1 MAKENTITVIDVG
14 SSKISTITATIN
26 ENRINVIG
34 VSGPSES
41 KGVNKGTIINIDQAV
56 KAIER
61 SIVKTEKM
69 SGMSVENVFLTIN
82 GSHIESQTSKGQ
94 AAVLNESNE
103 ISRNDVERTLE
114 TARAVSLPST
124 REIIHVIPKDFKID
138 GNDGIH
144 DPVGMYGNRLEVDTT
159 IVHVSTMVSKN
170 LKKCLSTLHI
180 GVNELV
186 YTGIAAGEAV
196 LTDSEKEMGV
206 ALIDIGSTTTSL
218 VVYNDRGATYCTTI
232 PVGGKH
238 ITNDIAIHLRCP
250 TETAEKIK
258 IRLSQERVIPASTF
272 ETSRFNETLNPVEF
286 GLDIDHISKRSL
298 FKIIDDRV
306 EEILNLV
313 LIELKKT
320 NLLNTIPAGIVIT
333 GGAAK
338 TAGIERMAKGILKLP
353 VKIGY
358 PKGVDGMIE
367 EISDPE
373 YSASVGLLLY
383 AAKKIHQNNDLS
395 SFKNS
400 DNFKSIFKK
409 LKNILNQ

>member
-1 MAKENTITVIDVG
+1 MAKEKTISVIDVG
-14 SSKISTITATIN
+14 SSKISSVTATIS

-41 KGVNKGTIINIDQAV
+41 RGVNKGTIINIDEAV
-56 KAIER
+56 KAIDR
-61 SIVKTEKM
+61 SIQKTDKM
-69 SGMSVENVFLTIN
+69 SGQSIESVYLTIN

-94 AAVLNESNE
+94 AAIINDQNE
-103 ISRNDVERTLE
+103 IRRSDVERTLE

-124 REIIHVIPKDFKID
+124 REIIHVIPKDFKVD

-159 IVHVSTMVSKN
+159 IVHVSSMVAKN
-170 LKKCLSTLHI
+170 LKKCLSTMSIH
-180 GVNELV
+180 VEELV
-186 YTGIAAGEAV
+186 YTGIAAGESV

-206 ALIDIGSTTTSL
+206 ALIDIGATTTSL
-218 VVYNDRGATYCTTI
+218 VVYNDRGASYCTTVAI
-232 PVGGKH
+232 GGKH
-238 ITNDIAIHLRCP
+238 ITNDIAIHLRCA

-258 IRLSQERVIPASTF
+258 IRLSQERVVPASTF
-272 ETSRFNETLNPVEF
+272 ESSRFNETLNPVEF
-286 GLDIDHISKRSL
+286 GLDTDHISKRSL

-338 TAGIERMAKGILKLP
+338 TAGMERMAKAILKLP

-358 PKGVDGMIE
+358 PKGVDGMVE

-373 YSASVGLLLY
+373 YAATVGLLIY
-383 AAKKIHQNNDLS
+383 AAKKIQSQSDLS
-395 SFKNS
+395 SYKIN
-400 DNFKSIFKK
+400 DNLNTIINKIKK
-409 LKNILNQ
+409 WIS

>member
-1 MAKENTITVIDVG
+1 MAKEKTISVIDVG
-14 SSKISTITATIN
+14 SSKISSVTATIS

-34 VSGPSES
+34 VSGASES
-41 KGVNKGTIINIDQAV
+41 KGVNKGTIINIDEAV
-56 KAIER
+56 KAIDR
-61 SIVKTEKM
+61 SIQKTDKM
-69 SGMSVENVFLTIN
+69 SGQSIESVYLTIN
-82 GSHIESQTSKGQ
+82 GSHILSQTSKGQ
-94 AAVLNESNE
+94 AAIINEQNE
-103 ISRNDVERTLE
+103 IRRSDVERTLE

-124 REIIHVIPKDFKID
+124 REIIHVIPKDFKVD

-159 IVHVSTMVSKN
+159 IVHVSSMVAKN
-170 LKKCLSTLHI
+170 LRKCLSTMSIH
-180 GVNELV
+180 VEELV
-186 YTGIAAGEAV
+186 YTGIASGESV

-206 ALIDIGSTTTSL
+206 ALIDIGATTTSL
-218 VVYNDRGATYCTTI
+218 VVYNDRGASYCTSI
-232 PVGGKH
+232 AIGGKH

-258 IRLSQERVIPASTF
+258 IRLSQERVVPASTF
-272 ETSRFNETLNPVEF
+272 ESSRFNETLNPVEF
-286 GLDIDHISKRSL
+286 GLDTDHISKRSL

-333 GGAAK
+333 GGGAK
-338 TAGIERMAKGILKLP
+338 TAGMERMAKAILKLP

-358 PKGVDGMIE
+358 PKGVDGMVE

-373 YSASVGLLLY
+373 YAASVGLLIY
-383 AAKKIHQNNDLS
+383 AAKKIHSQSDLS
-395 SFKNS
+395 SYKIN
-400 DNFKSIFKK
+400 DNLNTIINKIKK
-409 LKNILNQ
+409 WIS

>member
-1 MAKENTITVIDVG
+1 MAKEKTISVIDVG
-14 SSKISTITATIN
+14 SSKISSVTATIS

-34 VSGPSES
+34 VSGASES
-41 KGVNKGTIINIDQAV
+41 KGVNKGTIINIDEAV
-56 KAIER
+56 KAIDR
-61 SIVKTEKM
+61 SIQKTDKM
-69 SGMSVENVFLTIN
+69 SGQSIESVYLTIN
-82 GSHIESQTSKGQ
+82 GSHILSQTSKGQ
-94 AAVLNESNE
+94 AAIINEQNE
-103 ISRNDVERTLE
+103 IRRSDVERTLE

-124 REIIHVIPKDFKID
+124 REIIHVIPKDFKVD

-159 IVHVSTMVSKN
+159 IVHVSSMVAKN
-170 LKKCLSTLHI
+170 LRKCLSTMSIH
-180 GVNELV
+180 VEELV
-186 YTGIAAGEAV
+186 YTGIASGESV

-206 ALIDIGSTTTSL
+206 ALIDIGATTTSL
-218 VVYNDRGATYCTTI
+218 VVYNDRGASYCTSI
-232 PVGGKH
+232 AIGGKH

-258 IRLSQERVIPASTF
+258 IRLSQERVVPASTF
-272 ETSRFNETLNPVEF
+272 ESSRFNETLNPVEF
-286 GLDIDHISKRSL
+286 GLDTDHISKRSL

-333 GGAAK
+333 GGGAK
-338 TAGIERMAKGILKLP
+338 TAGMERMAKAILKLP

-358 PKGVDGMIE
+358 PKGVDGMVE

-373 YSASVGLLLY
+373 YAASVGLLIY
-383 AAKKIHQNNDLS
+383 AAKKIHSQSDLS
-395 SFKNS
+395 SYKLN
-400 DNFKSIFKK
+400 DNLNTIINKIKK
-409 LKNILNQ
+409 WIS